1 MLMLQES
8 KMQGKEST
16 LSLQETNMLNSL
28 QILEMQWNSNI
39 YSNSVHL
46 L

>member
-28 QILEMQWNSNI
+28 QILEMQ
-39 YSNSVHL
+39 
-46 L
+46 